1 MSSDDELEKIKE
13 RMLSRLMTAP
23 EPGPWKDGGILKLTD
38 SDFDD
43 AMSKARLPVFVDFW
57 ADWCAPCK
65 MMSPI
70 FEAMTREY
78 AGKAYFAKIDVDA
91 NQMTARRYG
100 VMSIPNFIIFK
111 EDKPVE
117 RVVGAVGKLGLERA
131 LRKYVG

>member
-1 MSSDDELEKIKE
+1 M
-13 RMLSRLMTAP
+13 
-23 EPGPWKDGGILKLTD
+23 KLTD

-57 ADWCAPCK
+57 ADWCAPCR

-111 EDKPVE
+111 DGKPVE
-117 RVVGAVGKLGLERA
+117 RVVGAMGKPCLERA
-131 LRKYVG
+131 IKNM